1 GGHRRQRHER
11 DGAAKR
17 PVDLHAR
24 AGFWRQPAHAGH
36 REPLRHEP
44 GRGRERQALRRPAR
58 RLRGRGAASVHGEP
72 VHGSAARAAVFLH
85 LDPVPQHRP
94 HPARGRL
101 GGDPGPGRHRQRA
114 HPGRDQRRQ
123 PVRLDADLAA
133 GAAEAPDDRCAF
145 ADRRLRPR
153 HAEVRPPMMARINLL
168 PHRSER
174 RKRARQHFFV
184 VAGGTALLGALIVV
198 AMHGFYAAKID
209 SQIERNRFLKSE
221 IAKLDKEIAE
231 INKLKDEIAAL
242 LARKQVIETL
252 QTDRAQTVHLL
263 DELVRQM
270 PEGVYLKSMVQRG
283 LRISVAGYAQ
293 SNARVSTLM
302 RNIESSPWLANPG
315 LVEVKA
321 ASVDKRRVSEFNL
334 YFDVKRPDAKDD
346 KAPAKPAAKP
356 AATKG

>member
-1 GGHRRQRHER
+1 MQE
-11 DGAAKR
+11 
-17 PVDLHAR
+17 
-24 AGFWRQPAHAGH
+24 
-36 REPLRHEP
+36 
-44 GRGRERQALRRPAR
+44 GRNA
-58 RLRGRGAASVHGEP
+58 
-72 VHGSAARAAVFLH
+72 
-85 LDPVPQHRP
+85 
-94 HPARGRL
+94 
-101 GGDPGPGRHRQRA
+101 
-114 HPGRDQRRQ
+114 
-123 PVRLDADLAA
+123 
-133 GAAEAPDDRCAF
+133 
-145 ADRRLRPR
+145 
-153 HAEVRPPMMARINLL
+153 
-168 PHRSER
+168 
-174 RKRARQHFFV
+174 
-184 VAGGTALLGALIVV
+184 
-198 AMHGFYAAKID
+198 
-209 SQIERNRFLKSE
+209 FLKSE
-221 IAKLDKEIAE
+221 MAKLDKEIAE